1 MGHSCRSA
9 AGNTNTLAGN
19 IPPKASLGDMSGL
32 ASGLGEG
39 TTAMIDGLD
48 FDGAKA
54 RPARPAGALHAG
66 MQWHGCCVMRRRL
79 C

>member
-1 MGHSCRSA
+1 MGLPG

-48 FDGAKA
+48 FDGAKVRA
-54 RPARPAGALHAG
+54 RAPAHAG
-66 MQWHGCCVMRRRL
+66 RAGYCSMTDVWCGGL
-79 C
+79 

>member
-1 MGHSCRSA
+1 MSNILPG

-54 RPARPAGALHAG
+54 RARSCSA
-66 MQWHGCCVMRRRL
+66 C
-79 C
+79 

>member
-1 MGHSCRSA
+1 VPVHTSELHTAARA
-9 AGNTNTLAGN
+9 RAGNTNTLAGN

-39 TTAMIDGLD
+39 TSAMIDGLD

-54 RPARPAGALHAG
+54 SRPARGEPG
-66 MQWHGCCVMRRRL
+66 VFRRS
-79 C
+79 

>member
-1 MGHSCRSA
+1 MCKACKAVGVPCC

-19 IPPKASLGDMSGL
+19 IPPKANLGDLSGL

-39 TTAMIDGLD
+39 TTAMIDGLE

-54 RPARPAGALHAG
+54 RSLPDEHITSTP
-66 MQWHGCCVMRRRL
+66 V
-79 C
+79 